1 MKIQDKFDA
10 LVFMFIYWILIS
22 IYRLPITLLAK
33 SMYSTAL
40 LGMVIYAVLVGSSN
54 RFGR

>member
-1 MKIQDKFDA
+1 MKLQDKFDA
-10 LVFMFIYWILIS
+10 IVFIFIYWILIS